1 MSMHKSRCTITFTLL
16 LAALAA
22 GPLVG
27 AVAAADSVIDEANAH
42 MEAARLDEAAAV
54 LQAHLKENEEDAQAR
69 FQLGAVQFLQAI
81 EHLAQSHYRYGLLQ
95 EASRQIP
102 LLRIPVPPNPK
113 PKKLTYRKARQVLE
127 RFVNDLAVAEATLAR
142 VDTSADC
149 RLPLHIGRI
158 RFDID
163 GDGNGSDIETLW
175 RMYRVVNA
183 GVRQTDG
190 ENFLI
195 VFDAGDV
202 RWLQGYCH
210 LLSAMGD
217 TALAYNWRE
226 LFERCAHLFYPNPA
240 TPYPWLK
247 EEKRSGSWDM
257 RQITDI
263 IAFIHLI
270 NFPVKEPERMESAL
284 HHLRAMIGLSRES
297 WELIQAESDDDH
309 EWLPNPRQTGVIPR
323 VRVEQ
328 AMIDSWHEFLVEAE
342 AMLAGEKLI
351 PYWRGPRDEG
361 SMPRGVNL
369 HKVFTEPRRFD
380 LVMWVQG
387 TDAVPYLEEGQLS
400 DPATWRRL
408 QQVFRGQF
416 IGFAIWFN

>member
-1 MSMHKSRCTITFTLL
+1 MFPRRRSSLTLALLTIAFSTGVM
-16 LAALAA
+16 A
-22 GPLVG
+22 GPLP
-27 AVAAADSVIDEANAH
+27 AADSVIDQANAH
-42 MEAARLDEAAAV
+42 LEAARLDDAAGV
-54 LQAHLKENEEDAQAR
+54 LQAHLEDNEDDAQAR

-95 EASRQIP
+95 DAARQIP
-102 LLRIPVPPNPK
+102 LLRIPVPLNPNPK
-113 PKKLTYRKARQVLE
+113 KISYRKARQVLE
-127 RFVNDLAVAEATLAR
+127 RFVEDLAVAEATLAR

-149 RLPLHIGRI
+149 KLPMHIGRI

-163 GDGNGSDIETLW
+163 GDGKASDTETLW

-183 GVRQTDG
+183 GVRQVDG
-190 ENFLI
+190 EQFLI

-217 TALAYNWRE
+217 TALAYNWKE
-226 LFERCAHLFYPNPA
+226 LFDRCAQLFYPRPV
-240 TPYPWLK
+240 TPYPWLA
-247 EEKRSGSWDM
+247 EEKRSGTWDM
-257 RQITDI
+257 RQISDV

-297 WELIQAESDDDH
+297 WELIQAETDDDH
-309 EWLPNPRQTGVIPR
+309 EWLPNPKQTGVIPR

-328 AMIDSWHEFLVEAE
+328 AMIDSWHEFLLEAE
-342 AMLAGEKLI
+342 AILAGEKLI
-351 PYWRGPRDEG
+351 PYWRGPKGDDA
-361 SMPRGVNL
+361 MPRGVNL

-387 TDAVPYLEEGQLS
+387 TDAVPYLEEGNMT
-400 DPATWRRL
+400 DAATWRRL

>member
-1 MSMHKSRCTITFTLL
+1 MLPRRHSSLL
-16 LAALAA
+16 LALLTVAFSTSVLA
-22 GPLVG
+22 GPL
-27 AVAAADSVIDEANAH
+27 AAADSVIEEANAH
-42 MEAARLDEAAAV
+42 LEEARLDEAAA
-54 LQAHLKENEEDAQAR
+54 LLEAHLEENEKDAQAR

-95 EASRQIP
+95 EASGQIP

-127 RFVNDLAVAEATLAR
+127 RFVDDLAVAEATLAR

-149 RLPLHIGRI
+149 KLPIHIGRI

-163 GDGNGSDIETLW
+163 GDGKGSDTETLW

-183 GVRQTDG
+183 GIRQTDG
-190 ENFLI
+190 EQFLI
-195 VFDAGDV
+195 IFDAGDV

-217 TALAYNWRE
+217 TVLAYNWKE
-226 LFERCAHLFYPNPA
+226 LFDRCAHLFYPRPV
-240 TPYPWLK
+240 TSYPWLA
-247 EEKRSGSWDM
+247 EEKRGRSWDM
-257 RQITDI
+257 RQITDL

-270 NFPVKEPERMESAL
+270 NFPVKEPERLESAL

-328 AMIDSWHEFLVEAE
+328 AMIDSWHEFLIEAE
-342 AMLAGEKLI
+342 EILAGEKLV
-351 PYWRGPRDEG
+351 PYWRGPRTEG
-361 SMPRGVNL
+361 VKPKGVNI

-400 DPATWRRL
+400 DPTTWNRL